1 MSFDENISADRRVAR
16 NFDTGAI
23 SRNGT
28 VRRRRFGAA
37 ISAME
42 CETYFPLECHQS
54 AKGGVINILAN
65 HCGEERLNCNCSD
78 SFAS

>member
-54 AKGGVINILAN
+54 AKVSIAVMKHVGARFGLTLAPIVQQ
-65 HCGEERLNCNCSD
+65 
-78 SFAS
+78 